1 MDGCN
6 KCCEI
11 DTVSL
16 TYGSLQVLP
25 LNNDTI
31 IEEMNGSDRCHQITG
46 LIQYIHSWNQE
57 GIIII
62 NYDISLLQ
70 LLLCK
75 SIVNLK
81 ECVAAI
87 DLL

>member
-31 IEEMNGSDRCHQITG
+31 IEEMNGSDRCHQITD

-75 SIVNLK
+75 SIVDLK

>member
-1 MDGCN
+1 M
-6 KCCEI
+6 
-11 DTVSL
+11 S
-16 TYGSLQVLP
+16 S
-25 LNNDTI
+25 NN
-31 IEEMNGSDRCHQITG
+31 
-46 LIQYIHSWNQE
+46 IQYIHSWNQG

-87 DLL
+87 VLL